1 MNNEE
6 FDFDAG
12 VDDQIEWLY
21 KKLMSIPKKFAHD
34 LNQAK
39 DDLLKVID
47 TSSTKVDQKLT
58 CDILECG
65 GLINEV
71 KSQVDA

>member
-1 MNNEE
+1 
-6 FDFDAG
+6 
-12 VDDQIEWLY
+12 
-21 KKLMSIPKKFAHD
+21 MSIPKKFAHD

-58 CDILECG
+58 SDILECG

-71 KSQVDA
+71 KSEVDA